1 MDKSF
6 EEAMDFRHACKR
18 FDQTKKIS
26 DEDMLFILEAGRNSP
41 TSFGQE
47 GWKFLVIT
55 DEELKKRIRPH
66 CWNQPQ
72 ITTCSHLVVILAAIE
87 NLKPQSKVP
96 LKRFQRRDL
105 PKERIEK
112 YIELYT
118 NHLQKTGILKNDDTL
133 YEWSSKQCYIA
144 LANMMTAAAVK
155 GIDSCAIEGMD
166 RKEVE
171 KILNLDRSKFQI
183 AILLPLGYRVKP
195 QPKRVRLS
203 LDEICEFI

>member
-55 DEELKKRIRPH
+55 DEELKKKIRPH

-72 ITTCSHLVVILAAIE
+72 ITTCSHLLVILAAIE

>member
-55 DEELKKRIRPH
+55 DEELKKKIRPH

-112 YIELYT
+112 YIDLYT
-118 NHLQKTGILKNDDTL
+118 NHLQKTGVLKNDDTL

>member
-55 DEELKKRIRPH
+55 DEELKKKIRPH